1 MKESFSFIDSN
12 KLYLNV
18 QSDPAKLFFMKVQ
31 AIETRKFLPPKDD
44 LWDLLG
50 TIKSLKE
57 NSVVAVTSKV
67 VSIGEGRCVA
77 VGEIDKDKLIA
88 KEADKYLP
96 RDLWPQGLTMYTIK
110 NNLLV
115 AAAGIDESNANGF
128 YILWPKDPEE
138 SAKKIWKFL
147 KDKFRL
153 KNLGVI
159 ITDSRVT
166 PLRRGVVGVA
176 ISYFGFK
183 PIKDYRGTKDL
194 FGRKFE
200 METTDIPDS
209 LATAAV
215 LEMGEG
221 AESQPLAVITDVPY
235 IKFIDKE
242 FKSKTA
248 DDSFEIPE
256 KEDLFYPFLS
266 AVPWKKGGSGK

>member
-1 MKESFSFIDSN
+1 M
-12 KLYLNV
+12 NV
-18 QSDPAKLFFMKVQ
+18 QSDFCYTTELMVVK
-31 AIETRKFLPPKDD
+31 AIKARKFLPPQDN

-50 TIKSLKE
+50 AIKLVKE
-57 NSVVAVTSKV
+57 NSIVAITSKV
-67 VSIGEGRCVA
+67 VAIGEGQCIP
-77 VGEIDKDKLIA
+77 VGKIDKDKLIA

-96 RDLWPQGLTMYTIK
+96 RKLWPGGLTMYTIK

-115 AAAGIDESNANGF
+115 AAAGIDESNADGH
-128 YILWPKDPEE
+128 YILWPKNPEL
-138 SAKKIWKFL
+138 SAKRIWDFL
-147 KDKFRL
+147 KKKFKL

-159 ITDSRVT
+159 ITDSRVI

-183 PIKDYRGTKDL
+183 PLKDYRGTKDL

-200 METTDIPDS
+200 METSDIPDS

-221 AESQPLAVITDVPY
+221 AEMQPLAIIADIPY
-235 IKFIDKE
+235 VEFIEKKYIPKNPD
-242 FKSKTA
+242 F
-248 DDSFEIPE
+248 SFEIPE

-266 AVPWKKGGSGK
+266 SVPWKKGKSGNN

>member
-1 MKESFSFIDSN
+1 MKI
-12 KLYLNV
+12 K
-18 QSDPAKLFFMKVQ
+18 
-31 AIETRKFLPPKDD
+31 AIKTRKFLPPKDD
-44 LWDLLG
+44 LWDLLSS
-50 TIKSLKE
+50 IKTLKE

-67 VSIGEGRCVA
+67 VSIGEGHCIPI
-77 VGEIDKDKLIA
+77 GKIDKDKLIA

-96 RDLWPQGLTMYTIK
+96 RKLWKGLTMYTLK

-115 AAAGIDESNANGF
+115 AAAGIDESNAKGF
-128 YILWPKDPEE
+128 YILWPKDPTL
-138 SAKKIWKFL
+138 SAKKIWQFLRKKFNV
-147 KDKFRL
+147 

-166 PLRRGVVGVA
+166 PLRRGVMGMA

-183 PIKDYRGTKDL
+183 PLKDYRGTKDL
-194 FGRKFE
+194 FGRSFE

-221 AESQPLAVITDVPY
+221 AESQPLAIITDVPY
-235 IKFIDKE
+235 VEFIGREYKP
-242 FKSKTA
+242 KTKY
-248 DDSFEIPE
+248 DSFEIPE

-266 AVPWKKGGSGK
+266 SVPWKKGGGGK